1 MDNYNHLTDPLRNKR
16 ITASM
21 VGAIL
26 GNSPWMTRDD
36 AMRSLVRD
44 ALGAEREFE
53 GNIATEYG
61 NNNEAGSIMEFQM
74 ETGLTVTPA
83 KFQTRDDWA
92 GASPD
97 GWVSDGGGLE
107 CKCPYGLRKGGEFKS
122 LEDQPQYYD
131 QVQFSIWVTEKPHWW
146 FSQWKPDDTW
156 NTKWLPDIDW
166 QNQNLPIL
174 RQFHAEF
181 LDTIA
186 DPELAAEHLAPKRV
200 TIDTPEA
207 AKMIREYDELS
218 EQIELATERKKDL
231 LKDIAALGKGKNA
244 LVAGRKVTKLE
255 KVGAISY
262 AKAVKAL
269 LPKADLEPWRG
280 KPSSFWKVT

>member
-53 GNIATEYG
+53 GNVATEYG

-131 QVQFSIWVTEKPHWW
+131 QVQFSLWVTEKPHWW

-244 LVAGRKVTKLE
+244 LVAGRKVTKVSRE
-255 KVGAISY
+255 GAIKY
-262 AKAVKAL
+262 AAIVKEK
-269 LPKADLEPWRG
+269 LPDLDTSPWRG

>member
-1 MDNYNHLTDPLRNKR
+1 
-16 ITASM
+16 
-21 VGAIL
+21 
-26 GNSPWMTRDD
+26 MTRDD

-53 GNIATEYG
+53 GNVATEYG
-61 NNNEAGSIMEFQM
+61 NNNEAGAIMDFQM

-107 CKCPYGLRKGGEFKS
+107 CKCPYGLRNGGEFKS

-131 QVQFSIWVTEKPHWW
+131 QVQFSLWVTEKPHWH
-146 FSQWKPDDTW
+146 FFQWQPNDTDPNIVYPD
-156 NTKWLPDIDW
+156 KDW

-174 RQFHAEF
+174 RQFYAEF
-181 LDTIA
+181 LA
-186 DPELAAEHLAPKRV
+186 ELENPEEHLAPKRV

-218 EQIELATERKKDL
+218 KQIELATERKKEL
-231 LKDIAALGKGKNA
+231 LADIAALGKGKNA
-244 LVAGRKVTKLE
+244 LVAGRKVTKVD
-255 KVGAISY
+255 KAGSIAY
-262 AKAVKAL
+262 AKIVKEK
-269 LPKADLEPWRG
+269 LPDLDTSPWKGKA
-280 KPSSFWKVT
+280 SSFWKVT